1 MGKRILKG
9 VIVLLVLLLIGGVFI
24 YKRTTTGDINAFQQ
38 NVDAA
43 AHNLQSDRESLEIE
57 DFTAEMIKTNEKPMI
72 IVMGESWCQ
81 PCLKMIPDLR
91 ELSVSVDDI
100 TIKYLDLEKNPEA
113 FNVFPIRVTPTI
125 AVYLENG
132 VPFTPPEGSAIDY
145 ILYTYKDTGEH
156 AITIHEGMLT
166 RSQLDM
172 MIEDIKV
179 ILDNYHIPYRIF
191 CRD

>member
-100 TIKYLDLEKNPEA
+100 TIKYLDLE
-113 FNVFPIRVTPTI
+113 R
-125 AVYLENG
+125 
-132 VPFTPPEGSAIDY
+132 
-145 ILYTYKDTGEH
+145 
-156 AITIHEGMLT
+156 T
-166 RSQLDM
+166 RKLSMSSQ
-172 MIEDIKV
+172 
-179 ILDNYHIPYRIF
+179 
-191 CRD
+191 

>member
-91 ELSVSVDDI
+91 ELSVSV
-100 TIKYLDLEKNPEA
+100 
-113 FNVFPIRVTPTI
+113 PIRVTPTI

-166 RSQLDM
+166 RSQLEM
-172 MIEDIKV
+172 MIEDIRNA
-179 ILDNYHIPYRIF
+179 DG
-191 CRD
+191 RDS

>member
-1 MGKRILKG
+1 MNRFIKAVVIL
-9 VIVLLVLLLIGGVFI
+9 IVLLLIAGVFI
-24 YKRTTTGDINAFQQ
+24 VKKTSATSISEMQST
-38 NVDAA
+38 VDAA
-43 AHNLQSDRESLEIE
+43 AADKQSNRKELEIVDFSPE
-57 DFTAEMIKTNEKPMI
+57 DIKTNEKPLV

-132 VPFTPPEGSAIDY
+132 LPFTPPEGSAIDY

-172 MIEDIKV
+172 MIEDIRNA
-179 ILDNYHIPYRIF
+179 DG
-191 CRD
+191 RDS

>member
-1 MGKRILKG
+1 M
-9 VIVLLVLLLIGGVFI
+9 
-24 YKRTTTGDINAFQQ
+24 
-38 NVDAA
+38 DAA
-43 AHNLQSDRESLEIE
+43 AHNLQSDRESLKIE

-172 MIEDIKV
+172 MIEDIRNA
-179 ILDNYHIPYRIF
+179 DG
-191 CRD
+191 RDS

>member
-43 AHNLQSDRESLEIE
+43 AHNLQSDRGSLEIE

-166 RSQLDM
+166 RSQLEM
-172 MIEDIKV
+172 MIEDIRNA
-179 ILDNYHIPYRIF
+179 DG
-191 CRD
+191 RDS

>member
-1 MGKRILKG
+1 MKRSTKI
-9 VIVLLVLLLIGGVFI
+9 VIVAIVAILVIAVFAA
-24 YKRTTTGDINAFQQ
+24 KRTGSGDLGTLQGSI
-38 NVDAA
+38 DAA
-43 AHNLQSDRESLEIE
+43 AHSLQDGRKPLEIE
-57 DFTAEMIKTNEKPMI
+57 HFDPSMMRENEKPLI

-172 MIEDIKV
+172 MIEDIRNA
-179 ILDNYHIPYRIF
+179 DG
-191 CRD
+191 RDS